1 MTALFGA
8 KEIKILGLSLLG
20 GFLLLFP
27 RMLLMHEVAPSLVQT
42 VQKFI
47 EQSIPQV
54 SSEQEKAGMPVPTYR
69 DKPKK
74 RVRSGSLQVE
84 GIIYE
89 GKGQSSVIIDG
100 QILMVGD
107 SIGDYRVIEIQSQH
121 VVLKKGDDLYILS
134 ADSTL
139 EKGKA

>member
-1 MTALFGA
+1 M
-8 KEIKILGLSLLG
+8 
-20 GFLLLFP
+20 
-27 RMLLMHEVAPSLVQT
+27 
-42 VQKFI
+42 
-47 EQSIPQV
+47 EQYIPQA
-54 SSEQEKAGMPVPTYR
+54 SNELE
-69 DKPKK
+69 KPKAPAK
-74 RVRSGSLQVE
+74 AYQGKPQKKTRSGSWHVE

-107 SIGDYRVIEIQSQH
+107 SIGDYKVIEIQPQH
-121 VVLKKGDDLYILS
+121 VVLKKGDDLYVLS

>member
-1 MTALFGA
+1 MTASFGA
-8 KEIKILGLSLLG
+8 KEIKIFGLSLIG

-54 SSEQEKAGMPVPTYR
+54 SSEQEKAGMPVPIYR

-74 RVRSGSLQVE
+74 RARSGSLQVE

>member
-1 MTALFGA
+1 MPAFIGA

-27 RMLLMHEVAPSLVQT
+27 RMLLVHEVAPSLMQT
-42 VQKFI
+42 IQKNL
-47 EQSIPQV
+47 EQYLPQAAQELEK
-54 SSEQEKAGMPVPTYR
+54 SRTPGNFHQEKT
-69 DKPKK
+69 KK
-74 RVRSGSLQVE
+74 RTPSGSLHVE

-107 SIGDYRVIEIQSQH
+107 SIGDYQVVEIQSQH
-121 VVLKKGDDLYILS
+121 VILKKGGDVYVLS

-139 EKGKA
+139 EKGKS

>member
-1 MTALFGA
+1 MTANLGV
-8 KEIKILGLSLLG
+8 KEIKILVLSLLG

-42 VQKFI
+42 IQKTL
-47 EQSIPQV
+47 EQYIPQA
-54 SSEQEKAGMPVPTYR
+54 SNELE
-69 DKPKK
+69 KPKAPAK
-74 RVRSGSLQVE
+74 VYQGKPQKKTRSGSWHVE

-107 SIGDYRVIEIQSQH
+107 SIGDYKVIEIQPQH
-121 VVLKKGDDLYILS
+121 VVLKKGDDLYVLS

>member
-1 MTALFGA
+1 MTASLGA
-8 KEIKILGLSLLG
+8 KEIKILGLSLIG

-47 EQSIPQV
+47 EQSLPQA
-54 SSEQEKAGMPVPTYR
+54 SSEPEKAGMPPPIYR

-74 RVRSGSLQVE
+74 RARSGSLHVE

-121 VVLKKGDDLYILS
+121 VVLKKGEDLYILS